1 MTFPNVVQLAIPFF
15 VLLVFIEMAMW
26 KARRRVRYETRDAAA
41 SLIMGLGNVIAGA
54 LTGGILYALF
64 AWVHSFRVF
73 DIGYA
78 WWAFPIALLAND
90 FVFYCGHRLSH
101 SSRWFWANHVSH
113 HSSQHYNLTTAL
125 RQPWAGLIAGVYL
138 LSLPVVWLGVPP
150 ALYFFAGGINLTYQF
165 WIHTEAVDRLGPLEW
180 VLNTP
185 SHHRVHHATNPRY
198 LDANHGGIF
207 ILWDRLFGTF
217 VAEDPADP
225 PRYGLIKNLRTFNPL
240 WIAFHEYLA
249 IARDVWRARSLS
261 EAWGYVFG
269 RPGWSP
275 DGSRKTTAD
284 LQAEWRR
291 LTQARPQL
299 EPTGP
304 RSGQALGPSL
314 GPSPGGIAA
323 SAPALRVAVAAPQP
337 TAAPAP

>member
-1 MTFPNVVQLAIPFF
+1 MTYPNVIQLAIPFF
-15 VLLVFIEMAMW
+15 ILLILVEMAMW

-41 SLIMGLGNVIAGA
+41 SLLMGLGNVIAGA
-54 LTGGILYALF
+54 LTGGIIYALF
-64 AWVHSFRVF
+64 TWVHGFRLF
-73 DIGYA
+73 DFGDVWGHA

-90 FVFYCGHRLSH
+90 FVFYWGHRLGH
-101 SSRWFWANHVSH
+101 TSRWFWANHVSH

-125 RQPWAGLIAGVYL
+125 RQPWTGLIAGVYL
-138 LSLPVVWLGVPP
+138 LSLPVICLGVPP
-150 ALYFFAGGINLTYQF
+150 ALYFFAAGVNLTYQF

-198 LDANHGGIF
+198 LDANYGGIL
-207 ILWDRLFGTF
+207 IIWDRLFGTF

-225 PRYGLIKNLRTFNPL
+225 PRYGLVKNVRTFNPL
-240 WIAFHEYLA
+240 WIAFHEYVS

-261 EAWGYVFG
+261 EARQYVFG

-275 DGSRKTTAD
+275 DGSRKTTVD

-291 LTQARPQL
+291 RTQARPQL
-299 EPTGP
+299 EPAAA
-304 RSGQALGPSL
+304 RASQSL
-314 GPSPGGIAA
+314 LHAPERAPGGIA
-323 SAPALRVAVAAPQP
+323 VAASQS
-337 TAAPAP
+337 TAPAP